1 VPEQP
6 LTAAAAARPDRGLMA
21 RSLMYLFGLA
31 GIATLISLLGDPSP
45 RAAVIGGTSMAIAF
59 ALLALYDRMPDWG
72 FDLFLACG
80 SVMVE
85 WAVYAG
91 GSRATTYSLLL
102 FWIAIYAFYFLP
114 RWRAGLQLGLI
125 GLTYAAI
132 IAIAPDRSSAVVL
145 NWAVTT
151 AALIVA
157 GALIGAQRAHMARV
171 VRRLADDARRDTLT
185 GLMNR
190 RGFEELFETELE
202 RARRSGESLSV
213 IVADLDKFK
222 ALNDKFGHQAGD
234 RALEKVGQVL
244 DQAKRRIDT
253 VARLGGEEFAV
264 LVPSSDHH
272 AAYILA
278 ERMRRSVRDAFATD
292 PTCLTISLGVA
303 AFPIHGAAPAAL
315 IHGADQSLYAAKRL
329 GRDRSV
335 VYSED
340 IAGTLAVVDGQ
351 PADGGPDLHRDTVL
365 ALAQVIDSRDGDGEQ
380 SQRVGRYA
388 AAIAEALG
396 LPVDVVERVRFA
408 GIVHDIGK
416 IGIPDAVLGNPG
428 WLEEADWAEVQRHP
442 EIAARIL
449 RGANFEDVSI
459 WVHAHN
465 ERLDGS
471 GYPRG
476 LTGEAIPLEAR
487 IIAVASAYEAMCSDR
502 AYRAAMPPADARS
515 ELSRGAGTQFDGR
528 VVETF
533 LSLLQSGLAEG
544 DPHAEAAAA

>member
-1 VPEQP
+1 V
-6 LTAAAAARPDRGLMA
+6 
-21 RSLMYLFGLA
+21 
-31 GIATLISLLGDPSP
+31 
-45 RAAVIGGTSMAIAF
+45 
-59 ALLALYDRMPDWG
+59 
-72 FDLFLACG
+72 
-80 SVMVE
+80 
-85 WAVYAG
+85 
-91 GSRATTYSLLL
+91 
-102 FWIAIYAFYFLP
+102 
-114 RWRAGLQLGLI
+114 
-125 GLTYAAI
+125 
-132 IAIAPDRSSAVVL
+132 
-145 NWAVTT
+145 
-151 AALIVA
+151 
-157 GALIGAQRAHMARV
+157 
-171 VRRLADDARRDTLT
+171 
-185 GLMNR
+185 
-190 RGFEELFETELE
+190 
-202 RARRSGESLSV
+202 
-213 IVADLDKFK
+213 
-222 ALNDKFGHQAGD
+222 
-234 RALEKVGQVL
+234 
-244 DQAKRRIDT
+244 
-253 VARLGGEEFAV
+253 
-264 LVPSSDHH
+264 
-272 AAYILA
+272 
-278 ERMRRSVRDAFATD
+278 
-292 PTCLTISLGVA
+292 TISLGVA

-335 VYSED
+335 VYSDD

-365 ALAQVIDSRDGDGEQ
+365 ALAQVIDGRDGDGEQ

-396 LPVDVVERVRFA
+396 LSDDIVERVRFA

-476 LTGEAIPLEAR
+476 LTGDAIPLEAR
-487 IIAVASAYEAMCSDR
+487 IIAVASAYEAMCSER
-502 AYRAAMPPADARS
+502 AYRAAMPPADARA
-515 ELSRGAGTQFDGR
+515 ELTRCAGTHFDVR

-533 LSLLQSGLAEG
+533 MSLLDSGLAAG

>member
-1 VPEQP
+1 MFPPLLERFGLRVPEQP

-31 GIATLISLLGDPSP
+31 GIATLPSLLGEQTP
-45 RAAVIGGTSMAIAF
+45 RAAVTGGVSLAIALM
-59 ALLALYDRMPDWG
+59 LLLGYDKLPDWS

-85 WAVYAG
+85 WAVYSSGA
-91 GSRATTYSLLL
+91 STSTYSLLF
-102 FWIAIYAFYFLP
+102 FWIAIFSFYFLP
-114 RWRAGLQLGLI
+114 RWRAVLQLGLI
-125 GLTYAAI
+125 GLAYAAI
-132 IAIAPDRSSAVVL
+132 IAVAPDHSSAPVL

-202 RARRSGESLSV
+202 RARRSGEPLSV
-213 IVADLDKFK
+213 IVADLDRFK

-244 DQAKRRIDT
+244 DAAKRRIDT

-278 ERMRRSVRDAFATD
+278 ERMRRAVRDAFAGD
-292 PTCLTISLGVA
+292 PSCLTISLGVTA
-303 AFPIHGAAPAAL
+303 VPVHGAAPAAL
-315 IHGADQSLYAAKRL
+315 IHGADQALYAAKRL
-329 GRDRSV
+329 GRDRTV
-335 VYSED
+335 VYSDD

-365 ALAQVIDSRDGDGEQ
+365 ALAQVIDNRDGDGEQ

-388 AAIAEALG
+388 AAIADALG
-396 LPVDVVERVRFA
+396 FPGDVVERVRFA
-408 GIVHDIGK
+408 GIVHDIG
-416 IGIPDAVLGNPG
+416 
-428 WLEEADWAEVQRHP
+428 
-442 EIAARIL
+442 
-449 RGANFEDVSI
+449 
-459 WVHAHN
+459 
-465 ERLDGS
+465 
-471 GYPRG
+471 
-476 LTGEAIPLEAR
+476 
-487 IIAVASAYEAMCSDR
+487 
-502 AYRAAMPPADARS
+502 
-515 ELSRGAGTQFDGR
+515 
-528 VVETF
+528 
-533 LSLLQSGLAEG
+533 
-544 DPHAEAAAA
+544 